1 MTFLTHV
8 FWYQISLNGNLVESC
23 YDVRMLK
30 VQDEGIPIFYQ
41 PKAPSI
47 CCVVVE
53 EEVELK
59 AGKKVEVVC
68 GQLECRFD
76 LDNRTPGILE
86 GPQKTI
92 AERLARRFCIA
103 RSLTV
108 LKEGKTPVG
117 KFPRVKLWLS
127 FIPLIMLV
135 LQ

>member
-8 FWYQISLNGNLVESC
+8 FWDQISSNGNLVESC

-30 VQDEGIPIFYQ
+30 VQGEGIPIFYQ

-47 CCVVVE
+47 CCVMVE
-53 EEVELK
+53 AEVELN
-59 AGKKVEVVC
+59 AGRKVEVVC
-68 GQLECRFD
+68 GQLQPRFV

-86 GPQKTI
+86 GPWKNI

-108 LKEGKTPVG
+108 LKEGKTPVCMAN
-117 KFPRVKLWLS
+117 FLEQTIL
-127 FIPLIMLV
+127 
-135 LQ
+135 